1 MADSLSTVSCSN
13 MNPRQRKH
21 FPLERRP
28 RMLKDFLLDD
38 SHSCSSNGFKSFPRK
53 PCEDSSSIIRNL
65 IQIDLNLGHAKANQ
79 GQRLQRSRS
88 KAASTTISALQAM
101 INAVKAIHFITSVK
115 SPSTS
120 ILPRTLSRKLS
131 KKSSAKES
139 EVKITVRVKDIIRWK
154 SFRDL
159 VEEKTPPSDFASSPH
174 HCTTT
179 TITTTTTGSTCT
191 PCSSN
196 GSSWCDSDFTS
207 EYLPFDELSGRQ
219 LEVDVVGK
227 KFLPCVG
234 NGNDPM
240 ETTTQ
245 EAANTSVGPKGIK
258 YANEDEK
265 EQNSP
270 LSVLD
275 YEYEEDDEEPL
286 SSFNRSLAT
295 IRRKKQK
302 LMQNIQRFE
311 SLAKMESFNLE
322 KWMETEELDNG
333 EDDYVEEE
341 EEEETHEVEE
351 KAWQLLNHVK
361 ETSSLKSYRNG
372 SVEKL
377 LLDLF
382 REELATEWNQT
393 RKQELEND
401 LIRQAKAWIK
411 GEQNERAK
419 WGVGEKREAYVRD
432 MEREGKWSKFEEE
445 QEELAMAIESKV
457 MNILVDELLNDL
469 L

>member
-1 MADSLSTVSCSN
+1 

-38 SHSCSSNGFKSFPRK
+38 SNSCSSNGFKSFPRK
-53 PCEDSSSIIRNL
+53 PCHDSSSVIRNL
-65 IQIDLNLGHAKANQ
+65 IQIDLNSDHAKANQ

-88 KAASTTISALQAM
+88 KAAATTISALQAM

-115 SPSTS
+115 SPS

-131 KKSSAKES
+131 KKSSAKET

-159 VEEKTPPSDFASSPH
+159 VDEKSPPSDFASSPH

-179 TITTTTTGSTCT
+179 TVTTTTTGSTCT

-196 GSSWCDSDFTS
+196 GSSWCESDFTS
-207 EYLPFDELSGRQ
+207 EYLPFEELSGRQ
-219 LEVDVVGK
+219 HEVYVVGK

-245 EAANTSVGPKGIK
+245 EAANTAVGPK
-258 YANEDEK
+258 YASEDEK

-311 SLAKMESFNLE
+311 SLAKMEPFNLE
-322 KWMETEELDNG
+322 KWIETEEENG

-341 EEEETHEVEE
+341 EEVEE

-361 ETSSLKSYRNG
+361 ETSSLKSYRDV
-372 SVEKL
+372 SIEKL

-382 REELATEWNQT
+382 REELATKWNQT
-393 RKQELEND
+393 REQEVEND

-411 GEQNERAK
+411 GEQKERAK

-432 MEREGKWSKFEEE
+432 MEREGKWSKFGEE
-445 QEELAMAIESKV
+445 QEELAMAVESKV